1 MLGNFR
7 KSYEKFTKF
16 RTITYIAIII
26 TMLSV
31 GTYFLIGGKL
41 YARISSVTF
50 PPEVSSNIFSNK
62 TYFGFSLELEIWNPS
77 VLNRIEVTPNSR
89 FTITPCIDV
98 IFTSLSGY
106 NSHIVVNDIY
116 DQTLDEYVYLQ
127 DQLYSPVIMR
137 HVMKPGI
144 TVETAPYD
152 MVFKE
157 ANLTRL
163 PLGEYRM
170 WVKISL
176 MFGKEALSNV
186 VTLHV
191 FENESFVVFDTIS
204 ANWGNVSLFRS
215 CLFYYLFAGIMI
227 ILPIVNKYEK
237 RRRN

>member
-1 MLGNFR
+1 
-7 KSYEKFTKF
+7 
-16 RTITYIAIII
+16 
-26 TMLSV
+26 MLSV

-50 PPEVSSNIFSNK
+50 PPEVSNNISSNQ
-62 TYFGFSLELEIWNPS
+62 TCFGFGLELEIWNPS
-77 VLNRIEVTPNSR
+77 ILNRIEVTPNDR

-98 IFTSLSGY
+98 TFTNLSGY
-106 NSHIVVNDIY
+106 NSHVVVNDIY
-116 DQTLDEYVYLQ
+116 DQILDEYIYLQ

-144 TVETAPYD
+144 TIVTAPYD
-152 MVFKE
+152 VVFKE

-176 MFGKEALSNV
+176 MFGKEALSNA

-191 FENESFVVFDTIS
+191 FENETFVVFDTIS
-204 ANWGNVSLFRS
+204 ANWGNVSLFKS
-215 CLFYYLFAGIMI
+215 CLFYYLFAGVMI
-227 ILPIVNKYEK
+227 ILPIVNKFEK
-237 RRRN
+237 RKKKLTYIKPNM